1 MIEPEG
7 SQCSLLL
14 DETDGKQY
22 SARRPD
28 STHSSSSDSGITE
41 EPPMLPPKQIS
52 PSRKYNS
59 GSLPSSA
66 PSQKSNKNGSPNM
79 MLVSGEPANDNYR
92 MQQTEN
98 RLEMSHQRTHSH
110 DFAPKNSRE
119 EQNRKPEEH
128 SVGHCR
134 TRSNPIVQ
142 SFSTVKQ
149 TFKNLHRPSSAS
161 ATGNSSSP
169 PASISNQIADSRRSS
184 VSTCKIKNPGVRL
197 LYTLGRKGKGD
208 GCLTRNDNTATLC
221 RHNMQHYS
229 LQLNLSFIC
238 INRLKFAD
246 N

>member
-98 RLEMSHQRTHSH
+98 RPEMGHQRTHSH
-110 DFAPKNSRE
+110 DLATKNCRE
-119 EQNRKPEEH
+119 EQNSHRKPEEH

-161 ATGNSSSP
+161 ATGNQISSSP
-169 PASISNQIADSRRSS
+169 AASISNQIADSRRSS

-208 GCLTRNDNTATLC
+208 GCLTRNDFTATLFKYYI
-221 RHNMQHYS
+221 QHYF
-229 LQLNLSFIC
+229 LQQKSQF
-238 INRLKFAD
+238 
-246 N
+246 

>member
-1 MIEPEG
+1 
-7 SQCSLLL
+7 
-14 DETDGKQY
+14 
-22 SARRPD
+22 
-28 STHSSSSDSGITE
+28 
-41 EPPMLPPKQIS
+41 
-52 PSRKYNS
+52 
-59 GSLPSSA
+59 
-66 PSQKSNKNGSPNM
+66 M

-92 MQQTEN
+92 IQQTEN
-98 RLEMSHQRTHSH
+98 RPEMSHQRTHSH

-161 ATGNSSSP
+161 ATGNQISSSP

-208 GCLTRNDNTATLC
+208 GCLTRNDYTARLY
-221 RHNMQHYS
+221 RH
-229 LQLNLSFIC
+229 
-238 INRLKFAD
+238 
-246 N
+246 

>member
-59 GSLPSSA
+59 GSLPSTA
-66 PSQKSNKNGSPNM
+66 PSQKSGNKTGSPNM
-79 MLVSGEPANDNYR
+79 TLVCGEPANENYR
-92 MQQTEN
+92 IEQTI
-98 RLEMSHQRTHSH
+98 HQRTHSH
-110 DFAPKNSRE
+110 DLQMKNGRE
-119 EQNRKPEEH
+119 DHNSHKKAEEH
-128 SVGHCR
+128 PVGHCR

-161 ATGNSSSP
+161 ATQNSL
-169 PASISNQIADSRRSS
+169 SNSVANQMVDSRVESRRSS

-208 GCLTRNDNTATLC
+208 GCLTRNDINIIAIDFPRVHFVNFTTEISIE
-221 RHNMQHYS
+221 NIES
-229 LQLNLSFIC
+229 LKALQ
-238 INRLKFAD
+238 
-246 N
+246 

>member
-1 MIEPEG
+1 
-7 SQCSLLL
+7 
-14 DETDGKQY
+14 
-22 SARRPD
+22 
-28 STHSSSSDSGITE
+28 
-41 EPPMLPPKQIS
+41 MLPPKQIS

-79 MLVSGEPANDNYR
+79 MLVSGEPANDNYH
-92 MQQTEN
+92 MQQTES
-98 RLEMSHQRTHSH
+98 RPVMSHQRTHSH
-110 DFAPKNSRE
+110 DLAPNSRE
-119 EQNRKPEEH
+119 EQNVNRKPEEH

-161 ATGNSSSP
+161 ATGNQTSTSP
-169 PASISNQIADSRRSS
+169 PASITNQIADSRRSS

-208 GCLTRNDNTATLC
+208 GCLTRNDLSTRRLKKLHATLFFTTKIQVLTC
-221 RHNMQHYS
+221 RNRPKLAHN
-229 LQLNLSFIC
+229 
-238 INRLKFAD
+238 
-246 N
+246 

>member
-79 MLVSGEPANDNYR
+79 MLVSGEPTNDNYQ
-92 MQQTEN
+92 MQQT
-98 RLEMSHQRTHSH
+98 RPEMSHQRTHSH

-119 EQNRKPEEH
+119 EPNRKPEEH
-128 SVGHCR
+128 FVGHCR

-161 ATGNSSSP
+161 ATGNQISSSP

-208 GCLTRNDNTATLC
+208 GCLTRNDCTAI
-221 RHNMQHYS
+221 
-229 LQLNLSFIC
+229 LNPYP
-238 INRLKFAD
+238 
-246 N
+246 

>member
-79 MLVSGEPANDNYR
+79 MLVSGEPTC
-92 MQQTEN
+92 MQIEN
-98 RLEMSHQRTHSH
+98 RTEMSHQRTHSH

-119 EQNRKPEEH
+119 EPNRKPEEH

-161 ATGNSSSP
+161 ATGNQTSSSP

-208 GCLTRNDNTATLC
+208 GCLTRNDYTATL
-221 RHNMQHYS
+221 
-229 LQLNLSFIC
+229 L
-238 INRLKFAD
+238 
-246 N
+246 